1 MSQPTREQQLQRSL
15 QQSAQII
22 RQLDKNLAQYMEPI
36 AVIGLACRFP
46 GANSPEAFWTLL
58 RDGRDMMIE
67 IPPTRWDVDEHYH
80 PVPGTPGKTYV
91 REAAFLDNIDQFDP
105 DLFGISPRE
114 AASLDPQ
121 QRLLLEV
128 SWEALERAG
137 IAPTTLRGSQTGVWI
152 GILNKDYADF
162 EMNTDPALI
171 HTYAATGNAFC
182 FASGRLS
189 YTFGL
194 QGPNMVVDTAC
205 SSSLVALELA
215 CQSLRGG
222 GCDLALAGGVNVI
235 LSPLSHIGMA
245 QMQALA
251 PDGRCKTFDAAANGY
266 NRGEGCGVV
275 VLKRLSAAVA
285 DRDNIL
291 AVIRGVAVNHDGH
304 SSGLTVPNE
313 LAQTAL
319 IRRALE
325 NGRLQPHE
333 VSYVDAHGTGTP
345 LGDPIEVRGLAGAYN
360 VPQRQEP
367 LLIGSVKTNVGH
379 LESAAGIAGVIKVI
393 LAMQHNEI
401 PPHLHFNHPNPHID
415 WARMKIAVTAKRTP
429 WPAGKKIAGVSSFG
443 MGGTNAHIILEEAPA
458 VAAPAAE
465 QTQGETGQTTR
476 PWHLL
481 TLAAKS
487 PSALHDL
494 MQRYADFL
502 ATTPDT
508 ETLLGDL
515 CYTANTGRS
524 HFAHR
529 CSLVVDSISQLHATL
544 TAALALDP

>member
-22 RQLDKNLAQYMEPI
+22 RQLDKNLAQYTEPI

-58 RDGRDMMIE
+58 RDGRDMMID

-105 DLFGISPRE
+105 ELFGISPRE

-137 IAPTTLRGSQTGVWI
+137 IAPTGLRGSQTGVWI

-162 EMNTDPALI
+162 EMNADPALI

-182 FASGRLS
+182 FASGRQLHLWAAS
-189 YTFGL
+189 RTWWI
-194 QGPNMVVDTAC
+194 PCV
-205 SSSLVALELA
+205 SSLVAFDWRARA
-215 CQSLRGG
+215 CAG

-275 VLKRLSAAVA
+275 VLKRLSEAVA

-319 IRRALE
+319 IRRALA

-333 VSYVDAHGTGTP
+333 VTYVDAHGTGTP
-345 LGDPIEVRGLAGAYN
+345 LGDPIEVRGLAGAYA

-367 LLIGSVKTNVGH
+367 LNRLGQDH
-379 LESAAGIAGVIKVI
+379 L
-393 LAMQHNEI
+393 
-401 PPHLHFNHPNPHID
+401 
-415 WARMKIAVTAKRTP
+415 
-429 WPAGKKIAGVSSFG
+429 
-443 MGGTNAHIILEEAPA
+443 
-458 VAAPAAE
+458 
-465 QTQGETGQTTR
+465 GE
-476 PWHLL
+476 P
-481 TLAAKS
+481 
-487 PSALHDL
+487 DL
-494 MQRYADFL
+494 PR
-502 ATTPDT
+502 
-508 ETLLGDL
+508 
-515 CYTANTGRS
+515 
-524 HFAHR
+524 
-529 CSLVVDSISQLHATL
+529 QLPKA
-544 TAALALDP
+544 